1 MKPLLACNIVQAWE
15 WGRDKHPV
23 DRALFLLGQ
32 AYPDMDNATLTA
44 LTLGQRNRRLIRL
57 REMTFGSTLNG
68 FARCEKCGEALE
80 FSLATGDILLPEP
93 EQEMFSLKDDDLT
106 VTFRLPNSSDL
117 AAIVGMKAADAA
129 RHLLIERCI
138 MAAESKGM
146 ALSIQDLPA
155 SVLSTLAEA
164 ITEYDPQAEMR
175 LALTCAACGYQ
186 WSALFDIVSYFWAE
200 LEARARRLLEEVHVL
215 ARAYGW
221 REVEILQMSAPRRR
235 LYLELAN

>member
-1 MKPLLACNIVQAWE
+1 MLAPNIVRTWE

-32 AYPDMDNATLTA
+32 AYPDMDSATLTA

-57 REMTFGSTLNG
+57 REKTFGSTLNG

-93 EQEMFSLKDDDLT
+93 EQDVYTLEVDDLT
-106 VTFRLPNSSDL
+106 VTFRLPNSGDL
-117 AAIVGMKAADAA
+117 AAIVGLEAADAA

-138 MAAESKGM
+138 ITAESKGM
-146 ALSIQDLPA
+146 SLSIQDLPSSLLPA
-155 SVLSTLAEA
+155 LTEA
-164 ITEYDPQAEMR
+164 ITEHDPQAEMR
-175 LALTCAACGYQ
+175 LALTCAACGHH

-200 LEARARRLLEEVHVL
+200 LEARARRLLDEVHVL

-221 REVEILQMSAPRRR
+221 HETEILQMSALRR
-235 LYLELAN
+235 LHYLELAA